1 MQLKNRIE
9 HILLEHEVDLYDYS
23 DTVITEAGANINRV
37 LEHLNSDNTCSMT
50 AYRSNYSHKQNEL
63 RNKKLANDIRN
74 LGYSYIRIIGSYI
87 EKGNT
92 ELTEENSFLIIDKDL
107 TEEGQNKFF
116 NNMLKLCELYDQDSV
131 LISLPNNKN
140 ILPASYNK
148 NGNIEYGPFKSLNID
163 KMNEFFTK
171 IHGHKYFFENI
182 AESIGIKPDSYSHA
196 NAYYGTHHKL
206 K

>member
-9 HILLEHEVDLYDYS
+9 HILLENEVDLYDYS

-37 LEHLNSDNTCSMT
+37 LQHLNNDNTCMIT
-50 AYRSNYSHKQNEL
+50 AYRSNFSNKQNEI

-87 EKGNT
+87 EKGNI
-92 ELTEENSFLIIDKDL
+92 EPTEENSFLIIDKDL

-140 ILPASYNK
+140 ILTATYNK
-148 NGNIEYGPFKSLNID
+148 DGKIIYGLFSNINID
-163 KMNEFFTK
+163 TMNDFFTK
-171 IHGHKYFFENI
+171 IHGHTYFYDSV
-182 AESIGIKPDSYSHA
+182 AESAGIKPDSYQHA
-196 NAYYGTHHKL
+196 MAYYGTNHKL